1 LLSWQLRFQS
11 RRLTTWLLGGG
22 YLLVVLGAIAMS
34 PKRLPPGVGAGVV
47 SFKILM
53 TIHTLATILLAV
65 RFAAQSIDDKPSG
78 TLGFLK
84 IANVSPRS
92 WIAFRAIAM
101 VLDYLP
107 VWVLRLPVYA
117 LVLSLGGVFLADVL
131 WLEAVLAVAFLS
143 LSCVALLIAR
153 YSTTGMAVAVG
164 TFLSVALWHLFL
176 VLPLVVLGI
185 FSLVDKKPFA
195 IADHP
200 WAEAFSR
207 LGLPRFVWTPPAD
220 AQQWTL
226 AGISMAVHLAIAA
239 FLLRLLARTVYVG
252 AGTEMSDEAPTLTRA
267 DQKVN
272 SRPSRRV
279 SDDALA
285 WQALHVHCPHG
296 RRARIG
302 GAVFAAACVLL
313 LTFVVAKEPLPRT
326 LLIGVSSGITLLVLA
341 FKPSDCL
348 SRELRGKTLSTLA
361 LLPLDGKEIYEGWA
375 RGSRQMAAPA
385 YVAAALGA
393 GILFVIAPDRV
404 PYWGIVMAG
413 AVLLLPEA
421 AFVSN
426 VLARKMP
433 FLHIDWLQVAVN
445 LWSVFVLGVLLAIS
459 LPIAFA
465 VNAWAGLAVFI
476 GCSFVAR
483 WLLTDNLARYMEV
496 RVEREQ

>member
-1 LLSWQLRFQS
+1 MRFQS

-47 SFKILM
+47 SFKILT

-84 IANVSPRS
+84 IANLSPRS

-117 LVLSLGGVFLADVL
+117 LVLSLGGVFLEDVL
-131 WLEAVLAVAFLS
+131 WLEAVLTVGFVS
-143 LSCVALLIAR
+143 LSCVGLLISR
-153 YSTTGMAVAVG
+153 YSTTGTAVAIG
-164 TFLSVALWHLFL
+164 TFLSIALWHLFL
-176 VLPLVVLGI
+176 VLPMAVLGI
-185 FSLVDKKPFA
+185 ISLVENKPLA
-195 IADHP
+195 VADHP
-200 WAEAFSR
+200 WAQAFSQ
-207 LGLPRFVWTPPAD
+207 LALPRLIWSIPTGTE
-220 AQQWTL
+220 QWTL
-226 AGISMAVHLAIAA
+226 AGISITMHLAIGA

-285 WQALHVHCPHG
+285 WQALHVHCSHS

-302 GAVFAAACVLL
+302 SAVFAAACVLVL
-313 LTFVVAKEPLPRT
+313 AFVVAKEDVPRT
-326 LLIGVSSGITLLVLA
+326 ILIGVSSGITLLVLA

-375 RGSRQMAAPA
+375 RGSRQMALPA
-385 YVAAALGA
+385 YVATGLGA
-393 GILFVIAPDRV
+393 VLMLLIAPDRA
-404 PYWGIVMAG
+404 PYWGLVMAG

-426 VLARKMP
+426 VLARKVP

-459 LPIAFA
+459 LPIAVA

-483 WLLTDNLARYMEV
+483 WLLVDNLARYMEL